1 MFHNFPD
8 ETDIG
13 EGYLVRS
20 LDLQYID
27 MTENGGEDASG
38 VPCFSC
44 ISSITQRGYLKESNG
59 YINASLP
66 SLECEYKLPVIDDQI
81 REIDYEELGNVRLT
95 DGGSSQ
101 WMDLYGEG
109 LTGILSK
116 YRGAGII
123 NGINRL

>member
-38 VPCFSC
+38 VHVF
-44 ISSITQRGYLKESNG
+44 
-59 YINASLP
+59 
-66 SLECEYKLPVIDDQI
+66 PVSPLLH
-81 REIDYEELGNVRLT
+81 RE
-95 DGGSSQ
+95 
-101 WMDLYGEG
+101 
-109 LTGILSK
+109 GI
-116 YRGAGII
+116 
-123 NGINRL
+123 